1 MKKFWKKVSIKKIS
15 SDSFCVMLDKGIL
28 KTPLKRD
35 LVLPN
40 LNLAQ
45 EIVKEWDQDSKKI
58 NTESM
63 IFYGLISTSL
73 DKIIDDKGHFEADD
87 EIGFFF
93 DEIKQLGQEL
103 DNLFETEVEDGNKEE
118 EKKKE

>member
-1 MKKFWKKVSIKKIS
+1 MRINAYEQIILNFNNTIDTIKQQ
-15 SDSFCVMLDKGIL
+15 L
-28 KTPLKRD
+28 
-35 LVLPN
+35 
-40 LNLAQ
+40 
-45 EIVKEWDQDSKKI
+45 
-58 NTESM
+58 
-63 IFYGLISTSL
+63 
-73 DKIIDDKGHFEADD
+73 KIIDDKGHFEADD